1 MSKRHINLIYY
12 PTLFCLLVLCVMAWI
27 DVPYYT
33 EKEAVNTYWSIF
45 AYVILFY
52 GFYLVAKNFLEDYD
66 YAVSFVGVLVSSIPG
81 FVVIYLA
88 MNFLNDAPWNA
99 VFLQDQISW
108 VVFVLLINYI
118 ILYFMES
125 KLTLNGFAT
134 LLCIVLLLGC
144 GVLTVLVF
152 DLPMGLLWV
161 KLSFT
166 LSIISIWL
174 KFMAEHRDIDKR
186 AERMKRYW

>member
-1 MSKRHINLIYY
+1 
-12 PTLFCLLVLCVMAWI
+12 
-27 DVPYYT
+27 
-33 EKEAVNTYWSIF
+33 
-45 AYVILFY
+45 
-52 GFYLVAKNFLEDYD
+52 
-66 YAVSFVGVLVSSIPG
+66 
-81 FVVIYLA
+81 
-88 MNFLNDAPWNA
+88 
-99 VFLQDQISW
+99 
-108 VVFVLLINYI
+108 
-118 ILYFMES
+118 MES